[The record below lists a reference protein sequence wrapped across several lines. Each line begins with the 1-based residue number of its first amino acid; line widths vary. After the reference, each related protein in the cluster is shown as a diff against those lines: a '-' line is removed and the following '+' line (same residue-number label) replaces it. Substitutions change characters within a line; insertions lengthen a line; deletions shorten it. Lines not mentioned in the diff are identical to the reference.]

1 LRVLQSEGE
10 NLNSSPP
17 LLEIALEIKTSATI
31 TSFMRIVMVRKVCF
45 SFCTLIANRS
55 LLGLLRVQIIAGYVE
70 VSQAMGLDLG
80 LIHNMPELHV
90 LQAANYNAT
99 DLHPLS
105 FHF

>member
-1 LRVLQSEGE
+1 
-10 NLNSSPP
+10 

-45 SFCTLIANRS
+45 SFCTLIASRS

>member
-1 LRVLQSEGE
+1 
-10 NLNSSPP
+10 